1 LFTNISPAFFAVFSS
16 LFPHDREEPCHR
28 RFAVHHL
35 KWTDYVAGNIPR
47 GMKIPASYVRNPIA
61 RAARA
66 PERQHRKERRSVRSL
81 LGNIRQAIDQ
91 SRKSGSARG
100 GKPDIPEQSRSAALR
115 QRAGYSITPPISSRW
130 RFHREMNRADKALI
144 TNYKVEPLKSQRDG
158 N

>member
-1 LFTNISPAFFAVFSS
+1 
-16 LFPHDREEPCHR
+16 
-28 RFAVHHL
+28 
-35 KWTDYVAGNIPR
+35 VAGNILR

-61 RAARA
+61 QAARA
-66 PERQHRKERRSVRSL
+66 PERQRRKERRSVRSL

-100 GKPDIPEQSRSAALR
+100 GKLDIPEQSRSAALVGRR